1 MLHMER
7 NLVGRKAYRIT
18 LTYFK
23 FNCKKVLVFII
34 SKQVRDAWKCQIF

>member
-7 NLVGRKAYRIT
+7 NLVWREAYRIT

-23 FNCKKVLVFII
+23 FNCKKVLVFIV
-34 SKQVRDAWKCQIF
+34 SKQVRAAWKCHIF